1 MIWLKRKSVTFK
13 KKHLE
18 FLESSPMMSSISTI
32 TEYYHCGNNVLM
44 FYKEFEIVH
53 EQNYKSQRVTEG
65 HDIIRNWTVTINKK
79 YSKKRTYTGEI

>member
-1 MIWLKRKSVTFK
+1 
-13 KKHLE
+13 
-18 FLESSPMMSSISTI
+18 MSSISTI

-65 HDIIRNWTVTINKK
+65 HDMTQIMFYTI
-79 YSKKRTYTGEI
+79 